1 MRVGAVCVWGVVVT
15 QLLAKREGVERMGLI
30 ASLAALSSQRIWPPP
45 YHGFGTREK
54 TTTLTPNLSHA

>member
-1 MRVGAVCVWGVVVT
+1 MVVT

-54 TTTLTPNLSHA
+54 MTTLTPNLSHA